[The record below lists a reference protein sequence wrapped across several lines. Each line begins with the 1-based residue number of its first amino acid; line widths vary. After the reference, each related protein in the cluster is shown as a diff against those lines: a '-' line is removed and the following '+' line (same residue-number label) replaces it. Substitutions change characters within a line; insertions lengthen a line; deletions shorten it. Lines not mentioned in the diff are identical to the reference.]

1 MDPST
6 IAFIS
11 GVLAVGFPG
20 GIFAIYKLRP
30 ERDSLLITNAQGR
43 VKLIDDI
50 NDALT
55 EEIDRQKSI
64 VKEIT
69 EERDEVIS
77 KLNLRVKQ
85 LEEENR
91 GLRERYGTRFSD
103 PSPPP
108 FPGQDVQ

>member
-1 MDPST
+1 LDQST
-6 IAFIS
+6 IAFVS

-55 EEIDRQKSI
+55 EEIERQKSI

-69 EERDEVIS
+69 EERDEVIG
-77 KLNLRVKQ
+77 KLNLRIRQ

-103 PSPPP
+103 PSSPPLP
-108 FPGQDVQ
+108 DQDV

>member
-1 MDPST
+1 MDSAT
-6 IAFIS
+6 FAFIS
-11 GVLAVGFPG
+11 GVLAVAFPG

-55 EEIDRQKSI
+55 EEIERQKSL
-64 VKEIT
+64 VVG
-69 EERDEVIS
+69 RDEDIAML
-77 KLNLRVKQ
+77 KLRITQ

-103 PSPPP
+103 PAPPP
-108 FPGQDVQ
+108 LPDKPE